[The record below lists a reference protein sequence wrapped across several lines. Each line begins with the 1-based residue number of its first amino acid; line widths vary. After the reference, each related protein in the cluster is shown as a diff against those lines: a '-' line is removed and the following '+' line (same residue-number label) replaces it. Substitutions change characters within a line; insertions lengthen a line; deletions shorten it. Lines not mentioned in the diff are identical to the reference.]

1 MSKLGL
7 YIHIPF
13 CKSKCHYCDFYSL
26 PSSEEHMDRY
36 TAALMQHLQEKG
48 IACAIYYPV
57 PLHEQ
62 KAYQDPRYK
71 KGDFPVSEY
80 LCENVIALP
89 MHTEFTDEKLEYVTK
104 TILDFIA

>member
-1 MSKLGL
+1 MVLNGVDRAKLM
-7 YIHIPF
+7 
-13 CKSKCHYCDFYSL
+13 
-26 PSSEEHMDRY
+26 E
-36 TAALMQHLQEKG
+36 HLQSKG

-89 MHTEFTDEKLEYVTK
+89 MHTEFTDEQLEYVTS
-104 TILDFIA
+104 TILDFIG